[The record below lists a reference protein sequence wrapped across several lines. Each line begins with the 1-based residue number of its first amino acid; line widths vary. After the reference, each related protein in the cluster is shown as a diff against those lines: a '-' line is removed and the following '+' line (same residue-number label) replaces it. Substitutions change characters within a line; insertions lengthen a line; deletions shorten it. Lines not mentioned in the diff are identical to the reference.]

1 MMDGLPVDMAE
12 EDISNELRDF
22 YYVEGLEEVRV
33 IRDRQTKKSRQLG
46 FLRFRNLDFA
56 RDFMDRNF
64 PSLYLHGP
72 NASNKDKGTKV
83 RIAYSRERE
92 DRTRARAEG
101 DWTCKMVRWLDR
113 GISGKLT

>member
-1 MMDGLPVDMAE
+1 
-12 EDISNELRDF
+12 
-22 YYVEGLEEVRV
+22 V

>member
-1 MMDGLPVDMAE
+1 MSQFTRKCLTCTE
-12 EDISNELRDF
+12 
-22 YYVEGLEEVRV
+22 
-33 IRDRQTKKSRQLG
+33 KSRQLG

-101 DWTCKMVRWLDR
+101 DWTCKMVRWLGR